1 VSELESLT
9 HLTSTLFV
17 ARFPEDIDPGS
28 ALDPGNWSIIGN
40 DSTPLPIDNIL
51 PAYPPFSWRDFFV
64 QTRRPT
70 DQEYSLT
77 VSGLTGP
84 EGNPLDPFTHS
95 WIPLQ
100 PPTEYLT
107 DGIMNPS
114 LDGRYYGSRVE
125 IAIFRY
131 PEWVTNVLGIDSDQN
146 EYPFTQDPNDSRY
159 WSFDTSQLPGP
170 DEGFRVQPVPA
181 EGHEEDFTGDE
192 LAIITIPLLPS
203 PFPPWM
209 REVMIS
215 NQTRPGASTFYPT
228 DTIVPTAFVHADRI
242 RGAKVMI
249 ARIPFDPSILLPYY
263 PPGANDPNDP
273 NYDPEAP
280 EDGSGNPDWWS
291 LPPRPD
297 FPYYPWSP
305 DAPPPWMPRPMSAAA
320 SPWEDQVLPAY
331 PPDIGKD
338 EMWQIELPSF
348 KPIDH
353 DLGPGSYDLI
363 VEVYDHENKK
373 SDYILPF
380 IIDYPAII
388 DWFRY
393 YGEDITIRDVQ
404 DPNII
409 GWKLKHDG
417 SEWDFTEDPENPG
430 TWKIPSTVLP
440 APLPDDPRLPHIMPA
455 YPPDFGGDMLPEV
468 EIGVH
473 ALLEDSIR
481 IWGAQLMNLSS
492 AFHSAVWS
500 PHDNTQVDVNV
511 DSPATFSGVDI
522 YLRRLL
528 DNQDFYLGEIGASGT
543 GRNRFSGTFDL
554 GESQSFS
561 GLLDLSNPE
570 APPEQ
575 SFDLYAAAFLGSS
588 ANKVTTSSRKAGEGK
603 ANRYS
608 YLESHWADGADAPGD
623 PTRKYFGV
631 TKTWL
636 RDSKG
641 DWENKYND
649 KIHKHSK
656 NYDGSKSVDPVVL
669 KALLA
674 TESGLNQDKHRNIG
688 QLGKGGFYD
697 GWNEWVVPEDRI
709 SEPWGSW
716 KNTPAS
722 DEAIENPDKNI
733 RAASGYLYKAYKMA
747 DNNVPEGTSEKEKY
761 KLAVMG
767 YHLGVTD
774 FGKVI
779 DGVEQK
785 GQELTYDTAKE
796 VMRELANEDDKKDR
810 LALSDTKARANEH
823 ADDVEQQVARIYDE
837 ERDPKEDV
845 DPDGMIEFDN
855 SEAHIEGPERE
866 PEGATESE

>member
-28 ALDPGNWSIIGN
+28 ALNPANWSIIGN
-40 DSTPLPIDNIL
+40 DSSPLPIDNIL

-77 VSGLTGP
+77 VSGLTDP

-100 PPTEYLT
+100 PPTEYPT

-181 EGHEEDFTGDE
+181 EGHEEDFTEDE

-209 REVMIS
+209 REVMLS

-242 RGAKVMI
+242 RGMKVMI
-249 ARIPFDPSILLPYY
+249 ARLPFDPSILLPYY

-297 FPYYPWSP
+297 FPLYPWSP

-320 SPWEDQVLPAY
+320 SPWEDQVMPAY

-338 EMWQIELPSF
+338 DMWQIELPSF

-363 VEVYDHENKK
+363 VEVYDYENRK

-380 IIDYPAII
+380 VIDYGAII

-404 DPNII
+404 DPNVI

-417 SEWDFTEDPENPG
+417 NEWDFTEDPENPG

-440 APLPDDPRLPHIMPA
+440 EPQPGSPLVPKVLPS
-455 YPPDFGGDMLPEV
+455 YPPDFAGDMLPEV

-473 ALLEDSIR
+473 ALPEDFPLINLLGCANRGKRGLDFGYAQKLKAFASIADLADIQAALFFLEQLDGQGNVIGTLPLGEATDKDEETDQYVIEKYLNYVPSGDYR
-481 IWGAQLMNLSS
+481 LAGGARRADGSEATPSNPQG
-492 AFHSAVWS
+492 
-500 PHDNTQVDVNV
+500 NV
-511 DSPATFSGVDI
+511 DEVKGPGLSVDAESLKTDWDSNEQEFPNSTHRKYYDAYERTRDADVQNKYNGVIQRAADEAGVNAAILKATVAVENGFENDPEGWIVGLAQVSKKHPKWKKLFGDYPKYDDTEDDPAIGNQNLRMGAEVLKEMHNYWENQGVTDI
-522 YLRRLL
+522 DEQEKLASISYNAGQETIRRAREYTEPDDPSSREDGYSKTGFKKACGEVFKDTKDKPKEIWNHYAKLWGGKSY
-528 DNQDFYLGEIGASGT
+528 DENSDYPGYLGE
-543 GRNRFSGTFDL
+543 D
-554 GESQSFS
+554 E
-561 GLLDLSNPE
+561 
-570 APPEQ
+570 
-575 SFDLYAAAFLGSS
+575 
-588 ANKVTTSSRKAGEGK
+588 
-603 ANRYS
+603 
-608 YLESHWADGADAPGD
+608 
-623 PTRKYFGV
+623 
-631 TKTWL
+631 
-636 RDSKG
+636 
-641 DWENKYND
+641 
-649 KIHKHSK
+649 
-656 NYDGSKSVDPVVL
+656 
-669 KALLA
+669 
-674 TESGLNQDKHRNIG
+674 G
-688 QLGKGGFYD
+688 QLDPRKHD
-697 GWNEWVVPEDRI
+697 PE
-709 SEPWGSW
+709 
-716 KNTPAS
+716 T
-722 DEAIENPDKNI
+722 
-733 RAASGYLYKAYKMA
+733 
-747 DNNVPEGTSEKEKY
+747 
-761 KLAVMG
+761 
-767 YHLGVTD
+767 
-774 FGKVI
+774 
-779 DGVEQK
+779 
-785 GQELTYDTAKE
+785 
-796 VMRELANEDDKKDR
+796 
-810 LALSDTKARANEH
+810 
-823 ADDVEQQVARIYDE
+823 
-837 ERDPKEDV
+837 
-845 DPDGMIEFDN
+845 
-855 SEAHIEGPERE
+855 
-866 PEGATESE
+866 